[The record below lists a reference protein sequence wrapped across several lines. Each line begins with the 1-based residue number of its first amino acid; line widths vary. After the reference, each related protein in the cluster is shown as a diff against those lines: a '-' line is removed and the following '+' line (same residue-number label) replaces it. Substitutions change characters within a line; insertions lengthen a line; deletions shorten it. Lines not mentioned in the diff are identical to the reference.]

1 LVVKSN
7 FLPSKK
13 ALHNH
18 DLIRKYEFKITLKG
32 RKMTKQ
38 IKNPETI
45 ALHGGEYRSDPATTA
60 VAVPIYRTTSYQFKD
75 TDTAANLFA
84 LKEFGNIYTRIMNP
98 TNDVLEKRVAALEG
112 GLACVTVGSGQ
123 AASTFAITNVCQA
136 GDNFISSTDLYGG
149 TVNLFTHTLKKLG
162 IEVRYADPS
171 DPKNFEKAIDDR
183 TRCIYAETLPNPYLR
198 VFPIK
203 EVSDI
208 GRKYNIPLIMD
219 NTAAP
224 IICRPIE
231 HGAAVVIHSLTK
243 FIGGH
248 GTVIGGC
255 LVDGG
260 NFDWTSDPKRQPLFN
275 EPDPSYGGAV
285 WGKVVPE
292 LTGANVA
299 YAVRARVVLL
309 RDLGSAL
316 APDNAF
322 GIIQGLETVPVR
334 MKQHC
339 SNAEKVVK
347 FLSNHPNVDRVIY
360 PTLYEG
366 EVGERAKKYFKGG
379 NGALV
384 GMEVKGGKESGMK
397 LINSLKMF
405 YHVANIGDARSLAIH
420 PATTTHSQLTEE
432 ELLAAG
438 VTPGY
443 VRLSIG
449 IEHPDDIIADLDQAL
464 KASGSTKLKAV
475 S

>member
-1 LVVKSN
+1 
-7 FLPSKK
+7 
-13 ALHNH
+13 
-18 DLIRKYEFKITLKG
+18 
-32 RKMTKQ
+32 MTKT

-45 ALHGGEYRSDPATTA
+45 ALHGGDYRSDPATTA

-75 TDTAANLFA
+75 TENAANLFA

-98 TNDVLEKRVAALEG
+98 TNDALEKRLAALEN
-112 GLACVTVGSGQ
+112 GLASVTVSSGQ
-123 AASTFAITNVCQA
+123 AASTFSILNVCQS

-149 TVNLFTHTLKKLG
+149 TVNLFNHTLKKQG
-162 IEVRYADPS
+162 IEVRYADPL
-171 DPKNFEKAIDDR
+171 DPKNFEKLIDDK
-183 TRCIYAETLPNPYLR
+183 TRAIYAETLPNPYLR

-219 NTAAP
+219 NTASP
-224 IICRPIE
+224 IICNPID
-231 HGAAVVIHSLTK
+231 HGAAVVVHSLTK
-243 FIGGH
+243 YIGGH
-248 GTVIGGC
+248 GTVIGGV
-255 LVDGG
+255 LIDGG
-260 NFDWTSDPKRQPLFN
+260 NFDWTADPKRQPLFN

-285 WGKVVPE
+285 WGVVVPQ

-309 RDLGSAL
+309 RDLGSCL
-316 APDNAF
+316 SPDNAF
-322 GIIQGLETVPVR
+322 GIIQGLETVPLR

-339 SNAEKVVK
+339 SNAEKVVD
-347 FLSNHPNVDRVIY
+347 FLKKHKNVEKVIY
-360 PTLYEG
+360 PTLHKG
-366 EVGERAKKYFKGG
+366 EVAARSKKYLNGG

-384 GMEVKGGKESGMK
+384 GIEIKGGVESGK
-397 LINSLKMF
+397 KFIESLKMF

-420 PATTTHSQLTEE
+420 PATTTHSQLTPE

-438 VTPGY
+438 VTTGY

-449 IEHPDDIIADLDQAL
+449 IEHPDDIIEDLNQAL
-464 KASGSTKLKAV
+464 TSASKPDLKAV